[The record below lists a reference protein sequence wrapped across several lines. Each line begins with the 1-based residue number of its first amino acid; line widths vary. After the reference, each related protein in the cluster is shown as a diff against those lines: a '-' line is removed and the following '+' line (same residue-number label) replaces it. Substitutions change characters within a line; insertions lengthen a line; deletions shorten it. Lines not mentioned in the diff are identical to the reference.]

1 MTSALSMRMKL
12 NLPTHETDHTS
23 PCSIVN
29 KMYVKYHPH
38 VTHTFTAWCFRHRSY
53 SLYISLCYVAETGVL
68 VILSAINSLLDLE
81 HAIFEP
87 LLQWCHII
95 KNLLLFD
102 MCHGSTALF
111 STSPRFTVTVLW
123 GKKPTKIVRILSP
136 FHTKYFPQCPLH
148 WDWCVIFVSLWM
160 WLAHFCFMKMTNIV
174 YAQLWNNFDTPCS

>member
-1 MTSALSMRMKL
+1 M
-12 NLPTHETDHTS
+12 H
-23 PCSIVN
+23 
-29 KMYVKYHPH
+29 VKCPPH
-38 VTHTFTAWCFRHRSY
+38 VTQTFTAWCFRHRSY
-53 SLYISLCYVAETGVL
+53 LLYISLCYVAETGVL
-68 VILSAINSLLDLE
+68 VMPWATTSILTHYSTLNLSYLS
-81 HAIFEP
+81 HCCSG
-87 LLQWCHII
+87 CHII